1 MSLTRNADGYPRGGA
16 IDKGQPASCPA
27 VPAAWTMRDGGRMFD
42 RPCTMK
48 LVVALTA
55 CLLAVCAAYADAE
68 AENAG
73 QPINNMRI
81 ADVCPTIQ
89 TCNASAWIV
98 ASSPASS
105 PQPLGNPRR
114 DCPSRQHSA
123 WPGHRMT

>member
-68 AENAG
+68 AK
-73 QPINNMRI
+73 MRASPSTI
-81 ADVCPTIQ
+81 CASPTY
-89 TCNASAWIV
+89 A
-98 ASSPASS
+98 
-105 PQPLGNPRR
+105 
-114 DCPSRQHSA
+114 
-123 WPGHRMT
+123 